1 MHENDEASE
10 LTRRR
15 FIQFSSMA
23 GATILTG
30 ASILAGAGHA
40 LSAPSPTC
48 GPDPDENDCGNPH
61 SKEPLWTKSQDCFK
75 KGTCLQ
81 NHPDFVVM
89 KGNPSKKKYVNYLL
103 IPTKRIN
110 GIECPWICC
119 SAAPNYWSA
128 ADYCATQQ
136 PTEVPAPVGLGINS
150 RPARQLDQLH
160 IHMARARPESYND
173 LVAQDKLAA
182 RTVENWADTRVS
194 ITGYSEQHHTNIQHT
209 YRVLIWGGIHPRQSL
224 RHAQEH
230 AGPHAA
236 RRDHRQGSGDHVPPD
251 ADRDTSA
258 LRRLLHRQQREE
270 PGETGDV
277 QGGWKRHLRPPASH
291 ASVTPSPFAW
301 QRPN

>member
-119 SAAPNYWSA
+119 STAPNYWSA

-209 YRVLIWGGIHPRQSL
+209 YRVLIWGGFTHDNLFAMLRSMLVHTPHGGTIAKAQAIMYLQTLIVIPRPFGGYYIVNSERSLEKPGTSKADGSDTCDPLLLMHP
-224 RHAQEH
+224 
-230 AGPHAA
+230 
-236 RRDHRQGSGDHVPPD
+236 
-251 ADRDTSA
+251 
-258 LRRLLHRQQREE
+258 
-270 PGETGDV
+270 
-277 QGGWKRHLRPPASH
+277 
-291 ASVTPSPFAW
+291 
-301 QRPN
+301 